1 MLKYLNL
8 DSLQVESISTDKNV
22 ITKGVNITIKENCAI
37 STLNLTIGDA
47 VKKLLRDLKED
58 KIYNFAFD
66 ILTENGTGLEIEEF
80 ESAAHCIL
88 SNFFSTLI
96 GESTLGRP
104 RERRLDVPEDIK
116 KQVNC
121 NMSLVKRAINY
132 KTLVDKFQLTIYSR
146 TLQYILVGDYSE

>member
-8 DSLQVESISTDKNV
+8 NSLQVESISTDENI
-22 ITKGVNITIKENCAI
+22 ITKGVNIIIKENCAI
-37 STLNLTIGDA
+37 STLNSIIGGA
-47 VKKLLRDLKED
+47 VKKLLMDLEED

-66 ILTENGTGLEIEEF
+66 ILTENDTGLEIEEF
-80 ESAAHCIL
+80 ESAVHCIL
-88 SNFFSTLI
+88 SNFFSVLI
-96 GESTLGRP
+96 GKLALGRP

-132 KTLVDKFQLTIYSR
+132 KTLVDRFQLTIYSR
-146 TLQYILVGDYSE
+146 TLKYKLVGDYSE